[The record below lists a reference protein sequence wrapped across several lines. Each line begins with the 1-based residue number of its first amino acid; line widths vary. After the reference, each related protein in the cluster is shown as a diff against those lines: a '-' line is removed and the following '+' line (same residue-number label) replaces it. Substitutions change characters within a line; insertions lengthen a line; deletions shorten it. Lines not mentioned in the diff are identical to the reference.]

1 MITVTLRPNAAWAHG
16 HSGYAPKGQDI
27 VCAAVS
33 ILLASAA
40 ETLRAKER
48 LVLHHRGEG
57 YCALVSMEDCEALEM
72 LRQGLRLLAE
82 NYGEYVR
89 VKEERA

>member
-16 HSGYAPKGQDI
+16 HSGYAPRGQDI

-57 YCALVSMEDCEALEM
+57 FCVLVSMEDCEALEM

-82 NYGEYVR
+82 SYGEYVQI
-89 VKEERA
+89 KEE